1 MIRITIPEPCIPLL
15 REVYANKLNATSRGA
30 RYAMNAKKKAFKEAV
45 RHGATVDGEP
55 VEGDNITAIYAL
67 TLPRCDWDAPIKSV
81 QDACEALAI
90 ASRDDRFIKNAL
102 TVIVRPGKPTH
113 KKPLR
118 TPQVVADFYSTTEE
132 KEEILARIY
141 HLLDWSQ
148 RCWAK

>member
-1 MIRITIPEPCIPLL
+1 MIRVTIKDPVLALL
-15 REVYANKLNATSRGA
+15 PPIYANKLNATSRGA

-45 RHGATVDGEP
+45 RLGATVEGEP

-67 TLPRCDWDAPIKSV
+67 TLPRCDWDAPIKSL

-102 TVIVRPGKPTH
+102 TVIVRPGKETT
-113 KKPLR
+113 KR
-118 TPQVVADFYSTTEE
+118 PQRDKEVVAEFYSTIEE
-132 KEEILARIY
+132 KDEILARIY

>member
-1 MIRITIPEPCIPLL
+1 MIRVTIKDPVLALL
-15 REVYANKLNATSRGA
+15 PPIYANKLNATSRGA
-30 RYAMNAKKKAFKEAV
+30 RYAMNAKKKAFTEAV
-45 RHGATVDGEP
+45 RLGATVDGEP

-67 TLPRCDWDAPIKSV
+67 TLPRCDWDAPIKSL

-102 TVIVRPGKPTH
+102 TVIVRPGKATPR
-113 KKPLR
+113 KPLR

-132 KEEILARIY
+132 KDEILARIY